1 MKNLLSKESDVVF
14 KKTFLESFRYCFT
27 RRVEFVFNSRPTF
40 APLPRSRGLL
50 ALSVTYRWRR

>member
-1 MKNLLSKESDVVF
+1 MKNLLLKESDVVL
-14 KKTFLESFRYCFT
+14 KSLLDSFRYCFT

-50 ALSVTYRWRR
+50 ALLVTYRWRR